1 MYINNLRKIR
11 QAKNM
16 TIRDLAEKSGVS
28 IGYIC
33 HLERGTRKNPTIEVI
48 EKLAKALGEPAIKI
62 FF

>member
-1 MYINNLRKIR
+1 MYKNNLRKIR
-11 QAKNM
+11 HEKNM

-28 IGYIC
+28 TGYIC
-33 HLERGTRKNPTIEVI
+33 HLEKGSRKNPTIEVM

>member
-1 MYINNLRKIR
+1 MNINNLKKIR
-11 QAKNM
+11 QEKNM

-33 HLERGTRKNPTIEVI
+33 HLERGTRKNPTIEVM
-48 EKLAKALGEPAIKI
+48 EKLAKALEEPAIKI

>member
-1 MYINNLRKIR
+1 MNINNLKKIR
-11 QAKNM
+11 QEKNM

>member
-11 QAKNM
+11 KSKNL
-16 TIRDLAEKSGVS
+16 TIKELAGKSGVS

-33 HLERGTRKNPTIEVI
+33 HLEKGTRINPSRDVM
-48 EKLAKALGEPAIKI
+48 EKISKALSEPIIKI